1 MINVCMFS
9 ARAEGAG
16 FDSATALMLISVI
29 GIGNTIGRVALGLI
43 TSLTGVDALIFNN
56 VFISLSGI
64 LTIFSG
70 CYLSSWYQFS
80 YAASYGLFICKY
92 RKRN

>member
-1 MINVCMFS
+1 MIL
-9 ARAEGAG
+9 ARAEDAG
-16 FDSATALMLISVI
+16 FESSTALILISVI
-29 GIGNTIGRVALGLI
+29 GIGNTIGRVVLGLI
-43 TSLTGVDALIFNN
+43 TSLTGVDALVFNN

-70 CYLSSWYQFS
+70 ACLSPWYQFT

-92 RKRN
+92 KELIYYN